1 MNNNLQVFNFNEHAV
16 RIIMCD
22 GEPWWIAKDV
32 CDVLELAD
40 VTSALRGL
48 DDDEKVLR
56 KISGELSSSGNPNM
70 MTINESALYNLIMRS
85 NKPEARRFRKWVTA
99 EVLPIIR
106 KTGRYEINK
115 TPQISLGVLEGAKFI
130 LETAGIKDNQ
140 LILAL
145 DKVYKHYTGNSALEM
160 TGVELPAPEQQ
171 QLLTP
176 TEIGRELN
184 LNGRR
189 VNEILA
195 GMGYQHKIN
204 GSWEAIGDGI
214 NYSIM
219 LDVGKRHSD
228 GTPVRQ
234 LKWNTSVI
242 RLVKERL

>member
-1 MNNNLQVFNFNEHAV
+1 MNNNLQVFNFKEHAV

-22 GEPWWIAKDV
+22 GEPWFVAKGV
-32 CDVLELAD
+32 CEILEISKYRDAI
-40 VTSALRGL
+40 TKL
-48 DDDEKVLR
+48 DDDERCSVKVDTLNGAQ
-56 KISGELSSSGNPNM
+56 KMTAISESG
-70 MTINESALYNLIMRS
+70 LYALIMRS
-85 NKPEARRFRKWVTA
+85 NKPEAKKFRKLVTS
-99 EVLPIIR
+99 EVLPSTRKAGYYKMNKKPEIDPKLISAAKII
-106 KTGRYEINK
+106 
-115 TPQISLGVLEGAKFI
+115 LD
-130 LETAGIKDNQ
+130 TAGITGNQ
-140 LILAL
+140 ATLSL
-145 DKVYKHYTGNSALEM
+145 DKLYRFYTGDSALQAM
-160 TGVELPAPEQQ
+160 NTELKALEQE

-204 GSWEAIGDGI
+204 GSLEAICDGI
-214 NYSIM
+214 NYSVM

-234 LKWNTSVI
+234 LKWNTNVI

>member
-1 MNNNLQVFNFNEHAV
+1 
-16 RIIMCD
+16 
-22 GEPWWIAKDV
+22 
-32 CDVLELAD
+32 
-40 VTSALRGL
+40 
-48 DDDEKVLR
+48 
-56 KISGELSSSGNPNM
+56 
-70 MTINESALYNLIMRS
+70 MRS
-85 NKPEARRFRKWVTA
+85 SKPEAKRFRKWVTA

-106 KTGRYEINK
+106 KTGYYKMNKKPEIDPK
-115 TPQISLGVLEGAKFI
+115 LISAAKII
-130 LETAGIKDNQ
+130 LDTAGITGNQ
-140 LILAL
+140 ATLSL
-145 DKVYKHYTGNSALEM
+145 DKLYRFYTGDSALQAM
-160 TGVELPAPEQQ
+160 NTELKALEQE

-204 GSWEAIGDGI
+204 GSLEAICDGI
-214 NYSIM
+214 NYSVM

-234 LKWNTSVI
+234 LKWNTNVI